1 MTSVNANANSILIV
15 VKFDTVTFTSTDIT
29 NFDLISSLN
38 GVPGGQFLV
47 NDKNSDFIK
56 QKSGDYGIMAFN
68 DINAD
73 GNQQLGAIPFII
85 DEFTEESK
93 SDNNTVYRI
102 KWTAGVN
109 TALNKKNGYFK
120 GTSFDALLDIA
131 KKYGVKMVE
140 LVSTTNFD
148 KPSDSMTWRYI
159 QSNMWEA
166 LSTVVN
172 NSYLK
177 NDYLF
182 WTYDETH
189 DYLRLSTLGFEK
201 ARQDTNLF
209 VYSTNAYTSGDES
222 KVKIKKPELTI
233 WAYASMVRS
242 EEVGKSREHL
252 FPNVSFS
259 GVVDTELKQAKFNKN
274 CFADVVNSMGDDKQ
288 NEIIAGTGMDDKT
301 NTYGNLQV
309 KRHYPNNGHKMY
321 SIADTYRKYKL
332 HTYNKILYITIYNS
346 LGPAVGTK
354 CSVLVNGNNIKI
366 RGYNVDTTYTDSYII
381 DSKFVTYT
389 TNVVKTT
396 GRTVSTGTALFSTTL
411 RLISDNF
418 GDSGY
423 KAVLDLIDQMG
434 TK

>member
-1 MTSVNANANSILIV
+1 
-15 VKFDTVTFTSTDIT
+15 
-29 NFDLISSLN
+29 
-38 GVPGGQFLV
+38 
-47 NDKNSDFIK
+47 
-56 QKSGDYGIMAFN
+56 
-68 DINAD
+68 
-73 GNQQLGAIPFII
+73 
-85 DEFTEESK
+85 
-93 SDNNTVYRI
+93 
-102 KWTAGVN
+102 
-109 TALNKKNGYFK
+109 
-120 GTSFDALLDIA
+120 
-131 KKYGVKMVE
+131 
-140 LVSTTNFD
+140 
-148 KPSDSMTWRYI
+148 
-159 QSNMWEA
+159 MWEA

-233 WAYASMVRS
+233 WAYDSMVRS